1 MHNRCISVPAPERT
15 EQEIGPREWPDRVE
29 PNQERGP
36 REAWPARVS
45 RTSGRRPAFSRDGG
59 GGRSPTPTAQPP
71 RAKAAEGLQFLAA
84 DSPGDETW
92 DKHRAY
98 GDQLAEMLTAAAM
111 PGPAVRVR
119 DCAEALFFQLRADAG
134 TGELSWKLK
143 SAPFCRFRHCPICQ
157 WRRSMRTKATVMSAL
172 PTILQQ
178 YPTARFV
185 LLTLTIRNCSITDL
199 RQTILAM
206 NRGWQR
212 LIQRADWPAL
222 GWIRG
227 VEVTAGKDCTAHPHF
242 HALLMLPASY
252 FSGRAYVPTKEWVQ
266 RWRQVMRLDYDP
278 MCDIRVIK
286 VKPGS
291 QVPTEGTDARLL
303 AISSSVSEVAK
314 YATETEDLMGCGPDW
329 LREYVAQVN
338 ALKFLTSG
346 GALKGI
352 LKDVRKKDDE
362 DEDLVH
368 VDGEE
373 PADGEVEDLLSY
385 HWRRKLKRYARKRE
399 GGE

>member
-1 MHNRCISVPAPERT
+1 MPVKNRLTSIP
-15 EQEIGPREWPDRVE
+15 IHDRIK
-29 PNQERGP
+29 PERGP
-36 REAWPARVS
+36 REAWPERIV
-45 RTSGRRPAFSRDGG
+45 PK
-59 GGRSPTPTAQPP
+59 
-71 RAKAAEGLQFLAA
+71 AKAAKGLQFLAA
-84 DSPGDETW
+84 DSPSDETW

-98 GDQLAEMLTAAAM
+98 GDQLSEMLADAAM
-111 PGPAVRVR
+111 GRAAVRVR
-119 DCAEALFFQLRADAG
+119 DCAEALFFALRADSG
-134 TGELSWKLK
+134 TGELKWKLK

-185 LLTLTIRNCSITDL
+185 LLTLTIKNCPVTEL
-199 RQTILAM
+199 RQTILSM
-206 NRGWQR
+206 NRGWKR
-212 LIQRADWPAL
+212 LIQREDWPAL

-252 FSGRAYVPTKEWVQ
+252 FSGKGYVPTKEWVQ

-278 MCDIRVIK
+278 TCDIRTIK
-286 VKPGS
+286 VKAGI
-291 QVPTEGTDARLL
+291 QEAAKGTDARLL
-303 AISSSVSEVAK
+303 AISSAVSEVAK
-314 YATETEDLMGCGPDW
+314 YATEPEDLMSCGPDW

-346 GALKGI
+346 GVLKGV
-352 LKDVRKKDDE
+352 LKDVRKKKGE

-368 VDGEE
+368 VEGEE
-373 PADGEVEDLLSY
+373 PVEGEVEDLLSY
-385 HWRRKLKRYARKRE
+385 HWRRKLKRYARKRDAV
-399 GGE
+399 